1 MLIQFIIIIF
11 ILLTSMTLHGSYY
24 SSEEYMLNV
33 RNKQLAVAREDPQ
46 YLTCIELVSN
56 FRNGYRK
63 FYLLVY

>member
-1 MLIQFIIIIF
+1 
-11 ILLTSMTLHGSYY
+11 MTLHGSYY
-24 SSEEYMLNV
+24 STEEYMLNV